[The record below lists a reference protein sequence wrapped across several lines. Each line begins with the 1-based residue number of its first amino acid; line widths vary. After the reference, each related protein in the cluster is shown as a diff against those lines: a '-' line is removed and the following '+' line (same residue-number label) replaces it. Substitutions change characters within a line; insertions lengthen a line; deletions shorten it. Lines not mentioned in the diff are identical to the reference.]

1 MMRYYCILVRTAK
14 TNSNSTTIIIPHVG
28 EDVEKLDLSKLLVT
42 K

>member
-1 MMRYYCILVRTAK
+1 MRYYYTLVRTAK
-14 TNSNSTTIIIPHVG
+14 TTVTATTIIPNAG